1 MYKNEK
7 VNFCIHI
14 NVWGNIYFMWNSTK
28 SSTTNE
34 DSIDTAYVDTFNV
47 DTTLMDSST
56 QVNPQLGKAHLNI
69 IRTLR

>member
-1 MYKNEK
+1 MKK
-7 VNFCIHI
+7 LIFAFTLMFGVILTSC
-14 NVWGNIYFMWNSTK
+14 GNSIK

-56 QVNPQLGKAHLNI
+56 QVNPQLGKTHLNI

>member
-1 MYKNEK
+1 MKK
-7 VNFCIHI
+7 LIFVFTLMFGVIFTSCGNF
-14 NVWGNIYFMWNSTK
+14 TK

-56 QVNPQLGKAHLNI
+56 
-69 IRTLR
+69 

>member
-1 MYKNEK
+1 MKK
-7 VNFCIHI
+7 LIFAFTLMFGVILTSC
-14 NVWGNIYFMWNSTK
+14 GNSTK

-34 DSIDTAYVDTFNV
+34 DSIDTAYVNTFNV